1 MAKISGYLLYVEGKG
16 KLKSASLIPIFCLT
30 GYYLVYIDWLNL
42 NNENLVNLF
51 FFYKGSSSA
60 LIQVGLGLSLTI
72 SVCSIQCICILKISR
87 LLRKSSFSLGGK

>member
-1 MAKISGYLLYVEGKG
+1 MFSGTVEGKVE
-16 KLKSASLIPIFCLT
+16 KCKFNPIFCLM
-30 GYYLVYIDWLNL
+30 GYYYLVYIDWLNL